1 MISIKG
7 TYDGKKLKLRKH
19 IKINEPREVIVTFL
33 DEEFDY
39 NEIYK
44 VAEKSESLNF
54 LHEEAED
61 IYTDDDLKVKYK

>member
-7 TYDGKKLKLRKH
+7 TYDGKKLKLFKH
-19 IKINEPREVIVTFL
+19 IKIEKPREVIVTFL

-44 VAEKSESLNF
+44 VAEKSDSLKF
-54 LHEEAED
+54 LHNDTED
-61 IYTDDDLKVKYK
+61 IYTNNDLKVNYK